1 MDRRAL
7 GDITLGRLV
16 ESERPEFPL
25 EELIPQA
32 TAAATAPHR
41 HWRETMAVSQF
52 IDISTM

>member
-25 EELIPQA
+25 EELILQA
-32 TAAATAPHR
+32 TVAAIAPHR
-41 HWRETMAVSQF
+41 HWLETMAVSQI
-52 IDISTM
+52 IDIFTM